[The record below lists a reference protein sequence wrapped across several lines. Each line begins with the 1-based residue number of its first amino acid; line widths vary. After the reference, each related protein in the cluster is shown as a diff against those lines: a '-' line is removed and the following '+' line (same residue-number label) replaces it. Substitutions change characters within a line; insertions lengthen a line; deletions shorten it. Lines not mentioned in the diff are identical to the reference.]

1 MSTLMDGINNIYSIN
16 SQINNLQS
24 LSAQNPDDPEAIRYA
39 LEQNFN
45 QMLNNL
51 ISSTNDDDDDD
62 NNDDYFSFFT
72 TTNQASLQ
80 SLQAQGILKETD
92 VQAAMGDTDFIN
104 SLPDTSS
111 TDYLNSLYNLG
122 QVF

>member
-1 MSTLMDGINNIYSIN
+1 MSLLMDGINNVYALTA
-16 SQINNLQS
+16 QINGLKAADQ
-24 LSAQNPDDPEAIRYA
+24 AGIEDPARIRYS

-51 ISSTNDDDDDD
+51 ISSTNDDEEDEES
-62 NNDDYFSFFT
+62 NDYFSFFT

-92 VQAAMGDTDFIN
+92 VQALLGNSSIIN